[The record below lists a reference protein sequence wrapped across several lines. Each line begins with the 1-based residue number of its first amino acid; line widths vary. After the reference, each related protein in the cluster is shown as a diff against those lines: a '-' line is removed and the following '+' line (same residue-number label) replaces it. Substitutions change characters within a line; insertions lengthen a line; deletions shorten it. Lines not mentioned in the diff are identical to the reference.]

1 MQKIKIQGLIL
12 FSASLTALFQKG
24 QKEPPVTHIGGEKQ
38 EMVKIGFSTPYMSDW
53 VLLHTTETGLQHT
66 NLLVREGWRYQIGW
80 IFGKNSNSL
89 QPPPHFQK
97 IVSQILDLYKGIFPG
112 PQKNWNIIFR
122 KWGGGVVEG
131 HLEFF
136 PKIHPIW

>member
-80 IFGKNSNSL
+80 IFGKVPKGGGSFSI
-89 QPPPHFQK
+89 QK
-97 IVSQILDLYKGIFPG
+97 IILQNLETLNRAFEHEIVK
-112 PQKNWNIIFR
+112 KKSNFR
-122 KWGGGVVEG
+122 VQGM
-131 HLEFF
+131 FF
-136 PKIHPIW
+136 WTIVLIL

>member
-66 NLLVREGWRYQIGW
+66 NLLVREGWRYQIG
-80 IFGKNSNSL
+80 
-89 QPPPHFQK
+89 
-97 IVSQILDLYKGIFPG
+97 
-112 PQKNWNIIFR
+112 
-122 KWGGGVVEG
+122 
-131 HLEFF
+131 
-136 PKIHPIW
+136 

>member
-80 IFGKNSNSL
+80 IFGKV
-89 QPPPHFQK
+89 PK
-97 IVSQILDLYKGIFPG
+97 GERGIFTVNTAYTVDTVDIVDTVDTV
-112 PQKNWNIIFR
+112 K
-122 KWGGGVVEG
+122 GVDTV
-131 HLEFF
+131 
-136 PKIHPIW
+136 